1 MQTAETKHYIRNLII
16 HKMKKLLTYS
26 AILLAA
32 FTLSLT
38 GCKNKKSTPKKEGE
52 VLLKQYCTGS
62 EYFSN
67 SKYFRANA
75 IGESI
80 DQMTARKKALSNAK
94 ASLAGDIN
102 TTMKVVSDNYVKS
115 SEFNNKEEVLER
127 FEENA
132 RTVVNQSLTGIR
144 TICEEYTKTQ
154 EGKFKCY
161 LAIELSG
168 TDIVSKYNERLSK
181 DENLKIDYNYEKFK
195 ETFDAE
201 MKKLEDERR

>member
-1 MQTAETKHYIRNLII
+1 
-16 HKMKKLLTYS
+16 MKKLLTYS